1 MTLNP
6 LLNHPQK
13 HLPYLNYSGIWRGI
27 FNNLT
32 TNLMSIKKKKKKS
45 QDKAKVK
52 EQWKYSCLRTA
63 YSQNAEVLVTGLMTV
78 NPVHGT
84 GKESH

>member
-1 MTLNP
+1 
-6 LLNHPQK
+6 
-13 HLPYLNYSGIWRGI
+13 
-27 FNNLT
+27 
-32 TNLMSIKKKKKKS
+32 MSIKKKKKKS